1 MEFTKHVQ
9 VRKEKFGTV
18 IFETLKEK
26 VFVTNDTGAEI
37 VDLLKE
43 GKNSEEIACELA
55 EVYGTTKEKISN
67 DVNCFIENMVAQ
79 EVLAK

>member
-1 MEFTKHVQ
+1 MEFKKHVQ

-26 VFVTNDTGAEI
+26 VFVTNSTGAEI
-37 VDLLKE
+37 VERLKE
-43 GKNSEEIACELA
+43 KKSPDTIITELA
-55 EVYGTTKEKISN
+55 LQYGTDAGAIAD
-67 DVNCFIENMVAQ
+67 DVNCFISNLVQQ